1 MNNNVNNIAIEV
13 KDVYKS
19 FGFGENVFE
28 AIKGISLSIEKGS
41 FVSLV
46 GKSGS
51 GKSTMLHMMAALDE
65 PSKGKIFIYNKEVG
79 ELSNKERCLLR
90 NEKIGFIF
98 QSFYLEEN
106 YTVYKNVEMPLIIN
120 GMSKSK
126 RKKLV
131 LEVLDKVGLKDKMKN
146 KAAKLSGGEKQR
158 VAIARAIVN
167 KPKIVFA
174 DEPCGNLDTENGE
187 VVMKLLKDFANR
199 GVTVVLVTHNLE
211 DAKKTERIISLKD
224 GKVISDEYIGTGN

>member
-1 MNNNVNNIAIEV
+1 MDNISIEV
-13 KDVYKS
+13 KNVYKTYGS
-19 FGFGENVFE
+19 GENAFD
-28 AIKGISLSIEKGS
+28 AIKGISISIENGS

-51 GKSTMLHMMAALDE
+51 GKSTMLHLMAALDE
-65 PSKGKIFIYNKEVG
+65 PTSGEVLIDGKDISQLSKNEK
-79 ELSNKERCLLR
+79 CLLR

-106 YTVYKNVEMPLIIN
+106 YTVFKNVEMPLIIN
-120 GMSKSK
+120 GMAKSE

-131 LEVLDKVGLKDKMKN
+131 QDALDKVGLKSKMKN
-146 KAAKLSGGEKQR
+146 KASKLSGGEKQR

-167 KPKIVFA
+167 NPEIIFA

-187 VVMKLLKDFANR
+187 IIMSMLENLAKQ

-211 DAKKTERIISLKD
+211 DANKAERVITLKD
-224 GKVISDEYIGTGN
+224 GMVIHDEHIKSGR